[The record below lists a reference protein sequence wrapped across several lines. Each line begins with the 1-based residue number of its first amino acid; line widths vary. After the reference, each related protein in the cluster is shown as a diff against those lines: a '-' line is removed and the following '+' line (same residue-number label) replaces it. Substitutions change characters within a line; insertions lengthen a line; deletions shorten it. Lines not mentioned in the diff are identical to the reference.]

1 MAAASLALARHSLG
15 SAGEEV
21 WTKDLASFT
30 GYQVE
35 DFRECLLALH
45 SIWLSAA
52 SSPQQAINEKYKS
65 SK

>member
-15 SAGEEV
+15 SSSAEV
-21 WTKDLASFT
+21 WTSELASFT
-30 GYQVE
+30 GFQVE

-45 SIWLSAA
+45 SMWGDAAA
-52 SSPQQAINEKYKS
+52 SSQQAINEKYKS